1 MSLIDPQNRLCYNSR
16 TMSQDGITP
25 DRANALRALQMALL
39 GVIGQVGC
47 LTLVIILV
55 ALVAGLWLDNQ
66 FQTRPMFTI
75 ILIIVS
81 MPITIFLM
89 FRVVL
94 TFAPRIQNLT
104 GMTIESSEEEEAQGG
119 EHRKD
124 SS

>member
-1 MSLIDPQNRLCYNSR
+1 
-16 TMSQDGITP
+16 MSQDGITP
-25 DRANALRALQMALL
+25 DKAYALRALQMALL

-66 FQTRPMFTI
+66 FQTRPLFTI
-75 ILIIVS
+75 VLIIVS

-89 FRVVL
+89 LRVVL
-94 TFAPRIQNLT
+94 SFAPRIQNLT
-104 GMTIESSEEEEAQGG
+104 GRTIGSSEEEEAQGG

>member
-1 MSLIDPQNRLCYNSR
+1 
-16 TMSQDGITP
+16 MSQDGITP

>member
-1 MSLIDPQNRLCYNSR
+1 
-16 TMSQDGITP
+16 MSQDGTAP
-25 DRANALRALQMALL
+25 DKAPALRALQMALL

-66 FQTRPMFTI
+66 FQTRPLFTI
-75 ILIIVS
+75 ILVIIS

-94 TFAPRIQNLT
+94 SFAPRIQNLS
-104 GMTIESSEEEEAQGG
+104 GMTIGSSLEEEAQGG
-119 EHRKD
+119 ETRKD

>member
-1 MSLIDPQNRLCYNSR
+1 
-16 TMSQDGITP
+16 MSQDGTTP
-25 DRANALRALQMALL
+25 DKALALRALQMALL

-55 ALVAGLWLDNQ
+55 AMVAGLWLDNQ
-66 FQTRPMFTI
+66 FQTRPLFTI
-75 ILIIVS
+75 ILVIVS

-104 GMTIESSEEEEAQGG
+104 SKTLRSSEEEEAQGG

>member
-1 MSLIDPQNRLCYNSR
+1 
-16 TMSQDGITP
+16 MSQDGTAP
-25 DRANALRALQMALL
+25 NKDHALRALQMALL

-66 FQTRPMFTI
+66 FQTRPLFTI
-75 ILIIVS
+75 VLVIVS

-94 TFAPRIQNLT
+94 SFAPRIQNLT
-104 GMTIESSEEEEAQGG
+104 GKTIGPSEEEEAQGG

>member
-1 MSLIDPQNRLCYNSR
+1 
-16 TMSQDGITP
+16 MSQDGTSP
-25 DRANALRALQMALL
+25 DKAPALRALQMALL

-66 FQTRPMFTI
+66 FQTRPLFTI
-75 ILIIVS
+75 ILVIAS

-94 TFAPRIQNLT
+94 SFAPRIQNLS
-104 GMTIESSEEEEAQGG
+104 GMTIRSSKEEEAQGG

>member
-1 MSLIDPQNRLCYNSR
+1 
-16 TMSQDGITP
+16 MSQDGITP
-25 DRANALRALQMALL
+25 DKAQALRALQMALL

-66 FQTRPMFTI
+66 FQTRPLFTI
-75 ILIIVS
+75 ILMIVS

-104 GMTIESSEEEEAQGG
+104 DKTIGSSEEENAQVG
-119 EHRKD
+119 EHREE
-124 SS
+124 SSQT

>member
-1 MSLIDPQNRLCYNSR
+1 MTAPDK
-16 TMSQDGITP
+16 
-25 DRANALRALQMALL
+25 DRALHALQMALL
-39 GVIGQVGC
+39 VVIGQVGC

-66 FQTRPMFTI
+66 FQTRPLFTI

-81 MPITIFLM
+81 MPITIYLM

-104 GMTIESSEEEEAQGG
+104 GKAIEPSEEEDAQGG

>member
-1 MSLIDPQNRLCYNSR
+1 
-16 TMSQDGITP
+16 MSQDGITP
-25 DRANALRALQMALL
+25 NKAYALRALQMALL

-66 FQTRPMFTI
+66 FQTRPLITI

-94 TFAPRIQNLT
+94 SFAPRIQNLS
-104 GMTIESSEEEEAQGG
+104 GKTIRSSEEEEAQGG

>member
-16 TMSQDGITP
+16 TMSQDGTTP
-25 DRANALRALQMALL
+25 DKALALRALQMALL

-66 FQTRPMFTI
+66 FQTRPLITI
-75 ILIIVS
+75 ILVIVS

-89 FRVVL
+89 FRVIL
-94 TFAPRIQNLT
+94 SFAPRIQNLS
-104 GMTIESSEEEEAQGG
+104 GKTIRSSEEEEAQGG

>member
-1 MSLIDPQNRLCYNSR
+1 
-16 TMSQDGITP
+16 MSQDGITP
-25 DRANALRALQMALL
+25 NKAHALRALQMALL

-66 FQTRPMFTI
+66 FQTRPLITI
-75 ILIIVS
+75 ILVIVS

-94 TFAPRIQNLT
+94 SFAPRIQNLS
-104 GMTIESSEEEEAQGG
+104 GMTIGSSKEEEAQGG

>member
-1 MSLIDPQNRLCYNSR
+1 
-16 TMSQDGITP
+16 MSQDGITP
-25 DRANALRALQMALL
+25 NKAHALRALQMALL

-66 FQTRPMFTI
+66 FQTRPLFTI

-94 TFAPRIQNLT
+94 SFAPRIQNLS
-104 GMTIESSEEEEAQGG
+104 GMTTGPSEEEEAQGG